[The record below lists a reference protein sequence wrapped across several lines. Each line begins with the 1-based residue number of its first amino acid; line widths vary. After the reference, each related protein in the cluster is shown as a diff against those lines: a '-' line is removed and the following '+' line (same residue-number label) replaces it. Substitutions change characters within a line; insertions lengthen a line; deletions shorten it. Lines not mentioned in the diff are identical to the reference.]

1 MELPLELSFPV
12 QGAFFPL
19 VDKTHDQN
27 GQKNHHGH
35 KARHAH
41 FFEGHSPWEQE
52 GNFRIEQDE
61 QDGHQVVA
69 HIELH
74 SRVFKSFE
82 AAFVGGVFF
91 RVRFVGAKDV
101 AQNLGND
108 ADSNADQ
115 NEQENGKVLI
125 EVHLVTDGIT
135 E

>member
-1 MELPLELSFPV
+1 MELSLDLSFPV
-12 QGAFFPL
+12 QSAFFPL
-19 VDKTHDQN
+19 VDKAHDQN
-27 GQKNHHGH
+27 GQENQHGH
-35 KARHAH
+35 KASQTY
-41 FFEGHSPWEQE
+41 FFERNRPREQE
-52 GNFRIEQDE
+52 SDFQIEQDE

-74 SRVFKSFE
+74 ARVFESFE
-82 AAFVGGVFF
+82 AAFIGGIFF

-115 NEQENGKVLI
+115 NEQENGEVLF
-125 EVHLVTDGIT
+125 EVHLETDGIT